1 MLVEQGR
8 GHVPG
13 GGSSEPVLDI
23 VCKVRLEG
31 DLSWG
36 LGGHG
41 GGSELRSSRRGRR
54 GGGGSWEKHAPMGSW
69 PGMTQG
75 EVVVLK

>member
-54 GGGGSWEKHAPMGSW
+54 GGGGAPGKNMLPWGH
-69 PGMTQG
+69 GL
-75 EVVVLK
+75 E